1 MEIAAISYPLPSHYI
16 ETATGISL
24 AYTEQGQGVPLLFI
38 HGLGSSLKAWSK
50 NLPLLS
56 RHYRCLALD
65 LPGYGKSS
73 KNGFNPGMGF
83 YAEVVTEFLERLQIN
98 ECYLAGHSMGGQVAL
113 HTALR
118 YPRKIIKLALLAPA
132 GIETFSHA
140 EGLQL
145 EEWFSPEKLLSAPL
159 ATVEKNVRANF
170 YSFPEDARVLLED
183 RLSYTLCTDY
193 PQFCQTLSACVSAM
207 VREPVYNLLPQ
218 LQMPVLLLFG
228 LQDRYIPSPIL
239 HPDLPLDSIVQAA
252 AEKIPHAQIKLIDN
266 CGHFVQ
272 WEQTEQVNKLL
283 LDFFKHKT
291 NLQ

>member
-1 MEIAAISYPLPSHYI
+1 MEIADISYPLPVHYV
-16 ETATGISL
+16 ETTSGIRL

-73 KNGFNPGMGF
+73 KSGFNPGMGF
-83 YAEVVTEFLERLQIN
+83 YAEVVREFLEILQIN

-118 YPRKIIKLALLAPA
+118 YPKKVIKLALLAPA
-132 GIETFSHA
+132 GIETFSHT

-145 EEWFSPEKLLSAPL
+145 EEWFSPGKLLSAPL
-159 ATVEKNVRANF
+159 EIVEKNVRANF

-183 RLSYTLCTDY
+183 RLSYTLCT
-193 PQFCQTLSACVSAM
+193 
-207 VREPVYNLLPQ
+207 
-218 LQMPVLLLFG
+218 
-228 LQDRYIPSPIL
+228 
-239 HPDLPLDSIVQAA
+239 QA
-252 AEKIPHAQIKLIDN
+252 HAP
-266 CGHFVQ
+266 
-272 WEQTEQVNKLL
+272 
-283 LDFFKHKT
+283 
-291 NLQ
+291 